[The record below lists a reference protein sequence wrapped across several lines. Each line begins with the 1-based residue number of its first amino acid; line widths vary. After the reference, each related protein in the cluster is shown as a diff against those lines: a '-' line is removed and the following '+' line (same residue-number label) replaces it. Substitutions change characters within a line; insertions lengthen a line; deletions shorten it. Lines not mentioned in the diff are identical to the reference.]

1 MTTELE
7 KNTTT
12 TTDSPYD
19 NYETPTGN
27 QFLITEPVEN
37 NTTTYENNKTATT
50 TTTET
55 FSTEPAENNT
65 TTTEVANRLETP
77 QKLGKKHNKNEKV
90 F

>member
-1 MTTELE
+1 MTTE
-7 KNTTT
+7 
-12 TTDSPYD
+12 P
-19 NYETPTGN
+19 GN

-55 FSTEPAENNT
+55 FSTESAENNT
-65 TTTEVANRLETP
+65 TTTEVAANRLETP

>member
-37 NTTTYENNKTATT
+37 NTTT
-50 TTTET
+50 
-55 FSTEPAENNT
+55 
-65 TTTEVANRLETP
+65 TEVAIHRLETP

>member
-1 MTTELE
+1 MTTE
-7 KNTTT
+7 
-12 TTDSPYD
+12 P
-19 NYETPTGN
+19 GN
-27 QFLITEPVEN
+27 QFLITEPVEY

-50 TTTET
+50 TTET
-55 FSTEPAENNT
+55 FSTESAENNT